1 MLGSFIR
8 SFSCVQRLAKST
20 PTELMQEF
28 LIEWWPTHLNA
39 SHPVGPSS
47 IAEMRLVVQAQTAND
62 QTAIY
67 NAFKQLSAADKATLG
82 EEMARSG
89 CAAAPGSRY
98 TLAPIEGGPA
108 FLVYYSP
115 AFLRNL
121 ARDAALGALRILA
134 IVYRHARKLWPASEA
149 HEGKGVTIYVDALK
163 ACADM
168 KAVVES
174 YMRGEFWV
182 LVMKSETEGAV
193 EKRALSEMPASKD
206 ADWSEWA
213 KLGFEVL
220 PLWGVTSERDQ
231 EVAETKN
238 PKKQA

>member
-1 MLGSFIR
+1 MNAVCRHLAVLDCADGEIITAGDTVPASPDSGTGS
-8 SFSCVQRLAKST
+8 
-20 PTELMQEF
+20 
-28 LIEWWPTHLNA
+28 
-39 SHPVGPSS
+39 
-47 IAEMRLVVQAQTAND
+47 
-62 QTAIY
+62 
-67 NAFKQLSAADKATLG
+67 
-82 EEMARSG
+82 
-89 CAAAPGSRY
+89 
-98 TLAPIEGGPA
+98 PA

-134 IVYRHARKLWPASEA
+134 IGYRHARKLWPASDA
-149 HEGKGVTIYVDALK
+149 HEGNGVTIYVDALK

-220 PLWGVTSERDQ
+220 PLWGVQGVQDGSWERVLLHLRRKTGTGCFCHRLQNAYRSNRTGPGNAFRCSEHTAGQ
-231 EVAETKN
+231 ASCVQVVQVAVGCKMRLKTH
-238 PKKQA
+238 